1 MVEASSLYHT
11 PWTPYIQGTQAE
23 SLRVLL
29 RAKRDDLKAAYVIY
43 GDRYRDNMTSRA
55 TMQKIGADEQHD
67 YLAAHITLP
76 TGRFKYYFFLEGHDG
91 SEGWYSESGL
101 TPESW
106 QTRVF
111 QMPHVAALPQWD
123 GPDWVQDAVCYQI
136 FVDRFRN
143 GSLGNDPAHVSPWNT
158 QPELQTRLGGD
169 LQGVIDALPYL
180 HNLGVTLLYLTPIFK
195 AASGHKYDTTDYY
208 TVDPEF
214 GDLETLKDLTDR
226 AHQLGMR
233 VILDGVFNH
242 CGTRFFAFQDL
253 LEKGPESKYRDW
265 FNVYHY
271 PIVMHPPSYE
281 TFAASVAEMP
291 KLRLD
296 NPQVRRYFL
305 NVATYWV
312 DKAGIDGWR
321 IDVANEVDHQFMQD
335 LRREVRTVNPEAYIV
350 GEIWHSAE
358 PWLRGDT
365 LDGVTAYPWRDAA
378 LAFFSGWRSDADW
391 FAGQLTKH
399 FNSARIE
406 AIRSS
411 LNLLGSHDT
420 PRVLEL
426 MGHNVNKVRLLV
438 AFQMT
443 SPGVPQ
449 IYYGDEVG
457 MCGGS
462 DPACRAGMYWDERDQ
477 NQDMLGLYRY
487 LIKIRKQYPALSR
500 GDFLPVW
507 NRAGDPLF
515 AMLRQHH
522 SGNVL
527 CVFNTAWHERDLQLP
542 GRWLRANEGIEGVHL
557 TGWAQLPDGGRPISN
572 NNTCSRLTPVHLR
585 MGPQAAC
592 LLVTRRD

>member
-1 MVEASSLYHT
+1 MEASSLYHT
-11 PWTPYIQGTQAE
+11 PWTPYIQGTQADN
-23 SLRVLL
+23 LRVLL

-43 GDRYRDNMTSRA
+43 GDRYRDHMTGRA

-67 YLAAHITLP
+67 YLAACLALP
-76 TGRFKYYFFLEGHDG
+76 TGRFKYYFFLEGKDG
-91 SEGWYSESGL
+91 SEGWYSENGL
-101 TPESW
+101 TQQSW

-143 GSLGNDPAHVSPWNT
+143 GNTANDPASVSPWNT
-158 QPELQTRLGGD
+158 QPDFQTRLGGD

-180 HNLGVTLLYLTPIFK
+180 QSLGATMLYLTPIFK
-195 AASGHKYDTTDYY
+195 AGSSHKYDTADYY
-208 TVDPEF
+208 AVDPEF
-214 GDLETLKDLTDR
+214 GDLDTLRRLTNQ

-242 CGTRFFAFQDL
+242 CGTDFFAFRDL
-253 LEKGPESKYRDW
+253 LKKGRDSQYRDW
-265 FNVYHY
+265 FNVYRY
-271 PIVMHPPSYE
+271 PIEMHPPSYE

-296 NPQVRRYFL
+296 NPEVRRYFL
-305 NVATYWV
+305 NVASYWV
-312 DKAGIDGWR
+312 EVTGIDGWR
-321 IDVANEVDHQFMQD
+321 IDVANEVDHRFMRE
-335 LRREVRTVNPEAYIV
+335 LRREVRAINPEAYIV

-358 PWLRGDT
+358 PWLRGDK

-378 LAFFSGWRSDADW
+378 LAFFSGWRSDSDW

-399 FNSARIE
+399 YTSARIE
-406 AIRSS
+406 AIHSS

-426 MGHNVNKVRLLV
+426 MGHDVNKARLIA
-438 AFQMT
+438 AFQMM

-457 MCGGS
+457 MYGGS
-462 DPACRAGMYWDERDQ
+462 DPACRAGMRWDEQDQ
-477 NQDMLGLYRY
+477 NQEMLGLYRY
-487 LIKIRKQYPALSR
+487 LIKIRNRYPALRR
-500 GDFLPVW
+500 GGFLPIW
-507 NRAGDPLF
+507 SKPGDPLF
-515 AMLRQHH
+515 AMLRQHR

-527 CVFNTAWHERDLQLP
+527 CVFNTAWQERDLQLS
-542 GRWLRANEGIEGVHL
+542 GRWLRSNDRVEVVHL
-557 TGWAQLPDGGRPISN
+557 TGWAHLPDGGRPES
-572 NNTCSRLTPVHLR
+572 TKLSSRMAPVRLR

-592 LLVTRRD
+592 LLVPKRD